1 MHSVLVL
8 SHLAIEV
15 KYISL
20 RSISSRRIQIIIYF
34 LQYAHFKISMT
45 GKGMSLGSATLPY
58 PQITARLAFSLNAEP
73 GLRLSS
79 FSPEQARNFVFSHRT
94 VFCNKPLFANTCA
107 VCTVAIKAAVIWT
120 QVLCYLHRRHKIPLL
135 IFVISRKIIYSLKF
149 AGGL

>member
-1 MHSVLVL
+1 
-8 SHLAIEV
+8 
-15 KYISL
+15 
-20 RSISSRRIQIIIYF
+20 
-34 LQYAHFKISMT
+34 
-45 GKGMSLGSATLPY
+45 MSLGPTTLPP
-58 PQITARLAFSLNAEP
+58 PQITARLAFFLNAKP

-120 QVLCYLHRRHKIPLL
+120 EVLCYLHRRHKIPLF

>member
-1 MHSVLVL
+1 ML

-15 KYISL
+15 KYISSG
-20 RSISSRRIQIIIYF
+20 SISSGRIQIIIYF
-34 LQYAHFKISMT
+34 LQYAYFKISMT
-45 GKGMSLGSATLPY
+45 GKGTSLGSDTLPP
-58 PQITARLAFSLNAEP
+58 PQITARLAFSLNAET

-79 FSPEQARNFVFSHRT
+79 FSPEQARNFVFAHRT

-120 QVLCYLHRRHKIPLL
+120 QVLCYLHRRHKISLF
-135 IFVISRKIIYSLKF
+135 IFVISRKIFYSLKF